1 MKRLIAR
8 VLAVLVIGLMGWTGF
23 FAPAYAEVTLQPP
36 GSEAV
41 ISPDGEQYSNRE
53 EAYEKAIEAAKDP
66 NGLEKEYKKDLNLF
80 KKENPD
86 QANLI
91 EKAEAA
97 VEKVVG
103 DSK

>member
-1 MKRLIAR
+1 MKRLMVR
-8 VLAVLVIGLMGWTGF
+8 VFAVVIVGLMGWTGF
-23 FAPAYAEVTLQPP
+23 FAPAYAEVTTQPP

-41 ISPDGEQYSNRE
+41 ISPDGQEYANRE
-53 EAYEKAIEAAKDP
+53 EAYKKATEAAKDP
-66 NGLEKEYKKDLNLF
+66 NGLEKEYEKDLKIF

-91 EKAEAA
+91 EKAETA

-103 DSK
+103 NK

>member
-1 MKRLIAR
+1 MKRLIA
-8 VLAVLVIGLMGWTGF
+8 LFAVVFVSLMSWTGF
-23 FAPAYAEVTLQPP
+23 ATPAFAEVSLQPP
-36 GSEAV
+36 GSEEV
-41 ISPDGEQYSNRE
+41 ISPDGEQYSNRQ
-53 EAYEKAIEAAKDP
+53 EAYEKAMEAANDP
-66 NGLEKEYKKDLNLF
+66 NGLDKEYKKDLKIF

-103 DSK
+103 DK

>member
-1 MKRLIAR
+1 MKRLVAL
-8 VLAVLVIGLMGWTGF
+8 LAVVFVSLTAWTGF
-23 FAPAYAEVTLQPP
+23 VAPAFAGVTLQPP
-36 GSEAV
+36 GSEEV
-41 ISPDGEQYSNRE
+41 ISPDGQQYDSRQ

-66 NGLEKEYKKDLNLF
+66 NGLEKEYEKDIKIF

-103 DSK
+103 DK